1 MKLLSA
7 LLLCLPLVALADGR
21 HKPPKQEEPPKAK
34 HSNSDTLV
42 IALAAASVVGLVIY
56 VDGERKRKK
65 VSVAPT
71 QDMRGATAS
80 MEWRF

>member
-1 MKLLSA
+1 MKLAA
-7 LLLCLPLVALADGR
+7 LLLCLPLTALADGG
-21 HKPPKQEEPPKAK
+21 HKPKPKEEPPKTQS
-34 HSNSDTLV
+34 SNNDALV
-42 IALAAASVVGLVIY
+42 IALAAASVVGIVIY

-80 MEWRF
+80 VEWRF